1 MRRLYNRVRSTL
13 GSDPWV
19 TASKLCS
26 RKRPALFPVRDK
38 LVRDLLDLTRH
49 TNYEVDWQI
58 FRAIMAD
65 SDITSALRD
74 LAEKARDGA
83 LHLDTYPLRW
93 FDVFLW
99 MDARESTP
107 RRNQQPRAHPGR
119 HSLPL

>member
-1 MRRLYNRVRSTL
+1 MRQLYNRVKSTL

-19 TASKLCS
+19 TASKLYA

-83 LHLDTYPLRW
+83 VHLDTYPLRW
-93 FDVFLW
+93 LDVFLW
-99 MDARESTP
+99 VDARESTP
-107 RRNQQPRAHPGR
+107 RRNQQPRCPSSSA
-119 HSLPL
+119 

>member
-1 MRRLYNRVRSTL
+1 MRQLYNRVKSTL

-19 TASKLCS
+19 TASKLYA

-74 LAEKARDGA
+74 LAERPEMAPS
-83 LHLDTYPLRW
+83 T
-93 FDVFLW
+93 
-99 MDARESTP
+99 STP
-107 RRNQQPRAHPGR
+107 TRSAGSMSSCGWTHAKAHPAEISNPGAHPRR